1 MARSTQGPPNID
13 VASGGAVLAPVVSD
27 QPESPG
33 TRPRYY
39 SWFTVAVAA
48 AVAHLTVSLTLGEPA
63 LNIASAAVNFLCL
76 VVVAGLTTQNAVLSK
91 QAIRLFWT
99 LLAIAYWLWA
109 LPPCVWFYSVVV
121 LHGAVP
127 NFLLMTFPWYLHL
140 VLMIAAMAARPHL
153 RLPSQKPYEVTLNF
167 LMVLF
172 FLVFAYAYLLFP
184 YRFATGFP
192 VVMRRWAAMYSAEN
206 LILLMVL
213 GTLVIRSQPPWRT
226 IYCHLLGAST
236 LYAVEAEFAH
246 MAFASRGRFTDG
258 LVAVLFTV
266 STAWFVWISLLG
278 RERAFEL
285 SQTVQLDTSD
295 RKHTSALAMMAVV
308 TIPLVG
314 VYELLRPNEPH
325 NPRWIRL
332 LVVLISIVF
341 LAIVAFIQDN
351 LSNRELASDVSLAN
365 DRLRLAL
372 ESENSVVWDWDVSAG
387 QDFWL
392 GELQTMFGIQSTPA
406 LGRIEDFRRYL
417 HPEDREQVRKAIG
430 HAVETRTPY
439 AGEFRMLWPDG
450 TVRFAAATAKCWYSS
465 NGLPQRMLGITIDIS
480 ERKRAE
486 RELRELSGRL
496 IAAQEE
502 ERSRIAR
509 ELHDDLSQRLA
520 LLAIEI
526 QALHNSYTA
535 NEPAGESLASV
546 WHRVNQISEDIHS
559 LSHRLH
565 PAILDRVGLVPALR
579 SLCRELQTQTGIKL
593 VFTCRNVPDA
603 IPKHISVCLFRIVQ
617 EAVGNVIKHSGA
629 EEADIELS
637 GNGGHIRLRV
647 VDLGL
652 GFEQDSD
659 HRTGLGLVSMRER
672 VRLVGGELSL
682 RSHVSEGTAV
692 QVDIPLP
699 RATSSENPLE
709 AIA

>member
-1 MARSTQGPPNID
+1 MARSTQGPPKLE
-13 VASGGAVLAPVVSD
+13 VAPGRAVLAQVAPD
-27 QPESPG
+27 EPERPG
-33 TRPRYY
+33 PSPRYY

-48 AVAHLTVSLTLGEPA
+48 AVAHLLVSLTLSEPA
-63 LNIASAAVNFLCL
+63 LNIASAIVNFLCL
-76 VVVAGLTTQNAVLSK
+76 VLVAGLTTRNAVRSK

-109 LPPCVWFYSVVV
+109 LPPCVWFYFAV
-121 LHGAVP
+121 LHAAVP
-127 NFLLMTFPWYLHL
+127 NFLLMTFPWYLHI

-167 LMVLF
+167 LIVLF
-172 FLVFAYAYLLFP
+172 LLVFAYAYLLFP
-184 YRFATGFP
+184 YRFASGFP
-192 VVMRRWAAMYSAEN
+192 VVMRRWAAMFSVEN

-226 IYCHLLGAST
+226 IYLHLLGASA

-278 RERAFEL
+278 RERAFDL

-295 RKHTSALAMMAVV
+295 RKHTSVLAMMAVV

-314 VYELLRPNEPH
+314 VFELLHPNEPH

-372 ESENSVVWDWDVSAG
+372 ESENSVVWDWDVSGG

-392 GELQTMFGIQSTPA
+392 GDLQTMFGIQSTTS
-406 LGRIEDFRRYL
+406 LGQIEDFRRYV
-417 HPEDREQVRKAIG
+417 HPKDREQVSKAIRN
-430 HAVETRTPY
+430 AVETHTPY

-450 TVRFAAATAKCWYSS
+450 TVRFAAATAKCCYSS

-526 QALHNSYTA
+526 QALYNSSTA

-546 WHRVNQISEDIHS
+546 RHRVNQISEDIHS

-579 SLCRELQTQTGIKL
+579 SLCRELQTQSGIKL
-593 VFTCRNVPDA
+593 AFTCRNVPDA

-617 EAVGNVIKHSGA
+617 EAVGNVVKHSAA
-629 EEADIELS
+629 EEADIELT

-672 VRLVGGELSL
+672 VRLVGGELSV
-682 RSHVSEGTAV
+682 RSQVSEGTVV
-692 QVDIPLP
+692 QADIPLP
-699 RATSSENPLE
+699 CATSSENPLE
-709 AIA
+709 ATA